1 MAYTTLYSSNAAAVT
16 MSITYGI
23 DIEDKEDR
31 YIAMAE
37 RALEGVGQ
45 AASPGAFLV
54 DLLPWRKLSS
64 SLLLMWS
71 IHMEF
76 YHSQICPVRLFTI
89 TAYSSTYPYKH
100 SEWVPGASFKRKARE
115 WHAAVMQMKDA
126 PFATVVHEM
135 VRRYSRAISPFQN

>member
-1 MAYTTLYSSNAAAVT
+1 M

-37 RALEGVGQ
+37 KALEGVGQ

-64 SLLLMWS
+64 SLLL
-71 IHMEF
+71 I
-76 YHSQICPVRLFTI
+76 
-89 TAYSSTYPYKH
+89 
-100 SEWVPGASFKRKARE
+100 
-115 WHAAVMQMKDA
+115 
-126 PFATVVHEM
+126 
-135 VRRYSRAISPFQN
+135 